1 MVEIELRL
9 IFMANYFSNKNRK
22 QLIESLSER
31 KSDPFVIQEG
41 KFEYKNLKD
50 SIYYSDWTE
59 ESFIQDTGS
68 KEALNHSFNYNN
80 LKYFLLIS
88 IFGFLLLFSRVF
100 FLQIIKNEQ
109 YSILAEVNR
118 LRSLSIEPKR
128 GIIYDKEMRPL
139 VRNSAN
145 FVLYLR
151 PIDLPREEL
160 ERDNLLREL
169 SFIISGDLSDRKE
182 DLYDYDSGQPNLIAD
197 TAEFYRLK
205 ESLSRVRIGSLDSYQ
220 PLFVA
225 DKLSYETALFISLK
239 SSDWPGVF
247 VSNKTGRDYLIPS
260 DSGDKKFELLTESSL
275 SHILG
280 YTGKISERE
289 LKFFSKN
296 YSPIDYVGKTGIEQ
310 VYEKELKGLA
320 GKKNVEVDSLG
331 RHKKIINEIPAQ
343 NGYDVKLSLDLD
355 LQLKAEEII
364 KEHLSKLKLT
374 RASFVALDPRD
385 GSVLALVSLPAY
397 NNNLFSGGISHKD
410 YNALINNP
418 NRPLLNRAIAGEFP
432 AGSTVKPIFSAAAL
446 QEGVINANTKILSS
460 GGIRIGQWFFPDWR
474 AGGHG
479 SVNVK
484 NAIAW
489 SVNTFYYYIG
499 GGYGDFKGMGIDSL
513 IKYSKLFGLG
523 AKTEIDLPGEALGL
537 VPNQEWKRE
546 KIKEPWYIGDTYHFS
561 IGQGYLLATPLQV
574 ANYTAAIA
582 NGGTLFKPHL
592 AKEIIDEKGNLIKRI
607 EAEELNAN
615 FIDKE
620 KIDIVKEGMR
630 ETVTYGSARL
640 LNYLPF
646 SSAGKTGTAQW
657 SSVKNTHAWYSGFA
671 PYENPE
677 IAFVI
682 LIEEGGEGSSVATP
696 IANDILKWY
705 FIEHKNQDI
714 NN

>member
-1 MVEIELRL
+1 M
-9 IFMANYFSNKNRK
+9 
-22 QLIESLSER
+22 
-31 KSDPFVIQEG
+31 
-41 KFEYKNLKD
+41 
-50 SIYYSDWTE
+50 
-59 ESFIQDTGS
+59 
-68 KEALNHSFNYNN
+68 
-80 LKYFLLIS
+80 
-88 IFGFLLLFSRVF
+88 LF
-100 FLQIIKNEQ
+100 
-109 YSILAEVNR
+109 
-118 LRSLSIEPKR
+118 RS
-128 GIIYDKEMRPL
+128 
-139 VRNSAN
+139 
-145 FVLYLR
+145 
-151 PIDLPREEL
+151 
-160 ERDNLLREL
+160 
-169 SFIISGDLSDRKE
+169 
-182 DLYDYDSGQPNLIAD
+182 
-197 TAEFYRLK
+197 
-205 ESLSRVRIGSLDSYQ
+205 
-220 PLFVA
+220 
-225 DKLSYETALFISLK
+225 
-239 SSDWPGVF
+239 
-247 VSNKTGRDYLIPS
+247 
-260 DSGDKKFELLTESSL
+260 
-275 SHILG
+275 
-280 YTGKISERE
+280 
-289 LKFFSKN
+289 
-296 YSPIDYVGKTGIEQ
+296 
-310 VYEKELKGLA
+310 
-320 GKKNVEVDSLG
+320 
-331 RHKKIINEIPAQ
+331 
-343 NGYDVKLSLDLD
+343 
-355 LQLKAEEII
+355 
-364 KEHLSKLKLT
+364 
-374 RASFVALDPRD
+374 
-385 GSVLALVSLPAY
+385 
-397 NNNLFSGGISHKD
+397 
-410 YNALINNP
+410 
-418 NRPLLNRAIAGEFP
+418 
-432 AGSTVKPIFSAAAL
+432 AAL